1 MLILS
6 RKLDEVINIGDSIS
20 IKVLSIQ
27 EGQVKI
33 GIVAPKEM
41 PIYRAEIYHAI
52 QMQNKHA
59 ATTDRNSAVK
69 TADVLKKGITVKN
82 LKTSS

>member
-6 RKLDEVINIGDSIS
+6 RKVDEVINIGDSIT

-33 GIVAPKEM
+33 GIVAPKDM
-41 PIYRAEIYHAI
+41 SIYRAEIYHAI
-52 QMQNKHA
+52 QMQNKNA
-59 ATTDRNSAVK
+59 STTDRKSAVK
-69 TADVLKKGITVKN
+69 TAGVLKKGIIPKR
-82 LKTSS
+82 LKGSS

>member
-6 RKLDEVINIGDSIS
+6 RKLDEVINIGDKIT

-33 GIVAPKEM
+33 GIEAPKEM
-41 PIYRAEIYHAI
+41 PIFRAEIYQAI
-52 QMQNKHA
+52 QQQNKRASATGRSA
-59 ATTDRNSAVK
+59 AVSNARF
-69 TADVLKKGITVKN
+69 LKKNPVSNGK
-82 LKTSS
+82 

>member
-6 RKLDEVINIGDSIS
+6 RKLDEVINIGDSIT

-33 GIVAPKEM
+33 GIVAPKDM

-52 QMQNKHA
+52 QMQNKNA
-59 ATTDRNSAVK
+59 ATTNRKSAVI
-69 TADVLKKGITVKN
+69 TAGVLKKGIVPKS
-82 LKTSS
+82 LKGSS